1 MSDHEYDEVVSS
13 LRRAG
18 CVFAEEEADIL
29 VDSASTPAEL
39 TEMLARRVAGE
50 PLEHVVGWV
59 AFCGRRIAVEP
70 GVFVPRRRT
79 EFLVECAAALHPS
92 VLLDLC
98 CGSGAIGLSVDG
110 VTELHAADVDAVAVE
125 CASRNLAVAGG
136 TAPVG
141 YVHCGDLYDA
151 VPPDMRGRFDAIVV
165 NAPYVP
171 TADIGLMPREARI
184 HEPNVALDGGT
195 DGADIHRR
203 VAVGAPQW
211 LAPGGHLLIET
222 SAALAHSTLR
232 AVVDAGFA
240 GRIDESEELDA
251 VVVIGSPPSR

>member
-1 MSDHEYDEVVSS
+1 MADLEYDETVSS
-13 LRRAG
+13 LRAAG

-29 VDSASTPAEL
+29 LESAATPAEL
-39 TEMLARRVAGE
+39 RTMLARRVAGE

-59 AFCGRRIAVEP
+59 AFCGRRVAVEP

-79 EFLVECAAALHPS
+79 EFLVECAAALRPS

-98 CGSGAIGLSVDG
+98 CGCGAIGLSVGG
-110 VTELHAADVDAVAVE
+110 VIELHAVDVDAVAVE
-125 CASRNLAVAGG
+125 CASRNLADVGG
-136 TAPVG
+136 RV
-141 YVHCGDLYDA
+141 YRGDLYDA
-151 VPPDMRGRFDAIVV
+151 VPPELRGRFDAIVA

-171 TADIGLMPREARI
+171 TGDIGLMPREARM
-184 HEPNVALDGGT
+184 HEPHIALDGGA
-195 DGADIHRR
+195 DGARIHRR

-232 AVVDAGFA
+232 AVVDAGLS
-240 GRIDESEELDA
+240 GSVRESEAFDA
-251 VVVIGSPPSR
+251 VVVVGSLPSR

>member
-1 MSDHEYDEVVSS
+1 MSELEYGQVVSA
-13 LRRAG
+13 LRGAG

-29 VDSASTPAEL
+29 VESASTPAEL
-39 TEMLARRVAGE
+39 TAMLARRVAGE

-59 AFCGRRIAVEP
+59 AFCGRRIAVAP

-125 CASRNLAVAGG
+125 CASRNVAHVGGAVPAGH
-136 TAPVG
+136 
-141 YVHCGDLYDA
+141 VHRGDLYDA
-151 VPPDMRGRFDAIVV
+151 VPPEMRGRFDAIVV

-171 TADIGLMPREARI
+171 TGDIGLMPREARI
-184 HEPNVALDGGT
+184 HEPHIALDGGT
-195 DGADIHRR
+195 DGAEIHRR

-232 AVVDAGFA
+232 AVIDAGFV
-240 GRIDESEELDA
+240 GRIAESEAFDA
-251 VVVIGSPPSR
+251 VVVIGSMDEQ